1 MIIRQNNI
9 VNRWAKWMNWS
20 LRAVSRGAQTRP
32 TRNERRVTPRWRT
45 LWTGTVYQWSQRALK
60 TATDS
65 SSRTRGGSP
74 SFCKCRVVGVETVV
88 RVSMCWWSESEATL
102 LRDVNSMSLGIYV
115 TCMLM
120 RYSYWYGVNVRF
132 HQRNVVSVSVLSFT
146 SITLNLLKWA
156 EICHLKS

>member
-1 MIIRQNNI
+1 
-9 VNRWAKWMNWS
+9 MNWS

-45 LWTGTVYQWSQRALK
+45 LWTGTVYQWSQRASK

-88 RVSMCWWSESEATL
+88 SQHVLVIRKWSNLITWSQQYIFRHLRHLHANEIFILVWSKCL
-102 LRDVNSMSLGIYV
+102 LSTEKRGVCLCAV
-115 TCMLM
+115 THF
-120 RYSYWYGVNVRF
+120 Y
-132 HQRNVVSVSVLSFT
+132 
-146 SITLNLLKWA
+146 
-156 EICHLKS
+156 HLKLVEMSWNSSSKELIYIQF